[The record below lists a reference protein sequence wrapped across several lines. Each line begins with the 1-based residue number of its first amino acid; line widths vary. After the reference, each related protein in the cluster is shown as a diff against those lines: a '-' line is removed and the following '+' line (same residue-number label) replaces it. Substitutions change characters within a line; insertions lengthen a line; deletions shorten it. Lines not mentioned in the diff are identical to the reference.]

1 MVCQLPFFLLSLL
14 AGLVSHSL
22 VDATVSDK
30 NRNLSS
36 LLHRTS
42 KVRGANRRD
51 LGTGSRDIP
60 KGMSS
65 KSKVNVK
72 AITRFHPHTLEDIN
86 SNRDDY
92 HPHGKV
98 IEVNVESE
106 TRGIPAVTKGSR
118 NADIT
123 RGKSNSDQAPTRHQS
138 HEHVVENGAE
148 HFQKVDVEIYRRQI
162 PKFSIHFTVEKT
174 DNPPN
179 MADYNE
185 LSEVSEA
192 YLDDFFRSVFED
204 LEVRHDGTVLFVS
217 VNEEN
222 PFTVDLVV
230 TLEFIIPGSVPTIN
244 FLIDRLQDGL
254 ERETSMAFFV
264 SDLSTMSRTNPFSN
278 TVSIEV
284 ISRPAITEAEI
295 LGEDDDNPSSGSNS
309 NKNMHILASFFA
321 GMGCVILVVAGLAFV
336 RKMKRNKDD
345 VSKSGQTFALF
356 DKSKDSKSNPDA
368 IESGSSG
375 IYGADE
381 ETTSYLNSIRKR
393 YKDID
398 GKIRS
403 GRNRKE
409 QSVFRKKNISAVEV
423 AGSFYEQDDS
433 GTVSTA
439 SQNEEQEKT
448 EKTNVNYLNL
458 ELNTSD
464 VEDDL
469 QSIH

>member
-1 MVCQLPFFLLSLL
+1 M
-14 AGLVSHSL
+14 
-22 VDATVSDK
+22 
-30 NRNLSS
+30 
-36 LLHRTS
+36 
-42 KVRGANRRD
+42 
-51 LGTGSRDIP
+51 
-60 KGMSS
+60 
-65 KSKVNVK
+65 
-72 AITRFHPHTLEDIN
+72 
-86 SNRDDY
+86 
-92 HPHGKV
+92 
-98 IEVNVESE
+98 
-106 TRGIPAVTKGSR
+106 
-118 NADIT
+118 
-123 RGKSNSDQAPTRHQS
+123 
-138 HEHVVENGAE
+138 AE
-148 HFQKVDVEIYRRQI
+148 
-162 PKFSIHFTVEKT
+162 
-174 DNPPN
+174 
-179 MADYNE
+179 
-185 LSEVSEA
+185 
-192 YLDDFFRSVFED
+192 

-295 LGEDDDNPSSGSNS
+295 LGEDDVNPSSGSNS

-321 GMGCVILVVAGLAFV
+321 GMGCVILVVAGLVFV
-336 RKMKRNKDD
+336 RKMKKNKDD

-356 DKSKDSKSNPDA
+356 DKAKDSKSNPDA

-423 AGSFYEQDDS
+423 AGSFDEQDDS